1 MSEPHSARC
10 CAERTRQFLC
20 WNCGRVKTQILVV
33 LQVQCRQLKQPAN
46 ISPNTARER
55 VTPLMSGELGAL
67 IWGPDLSCFW
77 VCLMLFRPTALQGS
91 ETDPQGPMGW
101 LWCSFRVTEQQ
112 EMSTRLWKTGHD
124 PGFDATVT
132 HSALSADFTSPGALA
147 FVLGVD
153 LAPGLQEQYSETTEF
168 NLAEWFLMFLIGSG
182 RPGKNFDASTFTMGF
197 SFTAWRE
204 QDWNLVN
211 CQYWLKKNWNAFSP
225 SLICIGHFIQKNR
238 ENCHK
243 SSFLLLH

>member
-33 LQVQCRQLKQPAN
+33 LHVQCRQLKQPAN

-91 ETDPQGPMGW
+91 ETDPAGPYG
-101 LWCSFRVTEQQ
+101 VT
-112 EMSTRLWKTGHD
+112 
-124 PGFDATVT
+124 V
-132 HSALSADFTSPGALA
+132 
-147 FVLGVD
+147 
-153 LAPGLQEQYSETTEF
+153 
-168 NLAEWFLMFLIGSG
+168 MFLQSDRATRNVYKALENWPWPWFWCNRDPLCIISRLHFSRSSG
-182 RPGKNFDASTFTMGF
+182 FCFGCWFGTW
-197 SFTAWRE
+197 TAGAIFRNHRIQPCWMISH
-204 QDWNLVN
+204 VF
-211 CQYWLKKNWNAFSP
+211 NWVW
-225 SLICIGHFIQKNR
+225 
-238 ENCHK
+238 
-243 SSFLLLH
+243 